1 MCRYNLIFPGRES
14 RRMNIDTHAIEF
26 PMKTFNLENKTN
38 IVTETRV
45 LNNLINVKTDQINKF
60 SDMYTL

>member
-1 MCRYNLIFPGRES
+1 
-14 RRMNIDTHAIEF
+14 MNIDTHAIEF

-45 LNNLINVKTDQINKF
+45 LNNLINVKIDRINKF

>member
-1 MCRYNLIFPGRES
+1 MCGYNFIFPGGES
-14 RRMNIDTHAIEF
+14 HLMNIDTHAIEF

-45 LNNLINVKTDQINKF
+45 LNNLINVKIDQINKF